1 MERKVNL
8 IALLCDFNKCD
19 PFELHAI
26 MRGNY
31 DENINFVKTLNIY
44 TKHLRNNILVKPNFF
59 TSIGSNQLFSHR
71 AYKGIINLF

>member
-1 MERKVNL
+1 MEHKVNL
-8 IALLCDFNKCD
+8 ISLLCDFNKCD
-19 PFELHAI
+19 PYELHAI
-26 MRGNY
+26 IRCNY
-31 DENINFVKTLNIY
+31 DANINFVKTLNIY